1 MNSTKYRTLI
11 MSGIA
16 AIFCKSVKRFELNF
30 SKSEKKTHNNNIT
43 VSDLRTQYEQT
54 CWRGFTISESFIKNH
69 TLERK
74 VHIKKKEIVFIKRNS

>member
-30 SKSEKKTHNNNIT
+30 SKSHNNNIT

-74 VHIKKKEIVFIKRNS
+74 VHIKKKEMVFIKRNS

>member
-30 SKSEKKTHNNNIT
+30 SKTEKKTHNNNIT

-54 CWRGFTISESFIKNH
+54 CWRGFTISESFIKIIH
-69 TLERK
+69 WREKCIL
-74 VHIKKKEIVFIKRNS
+74 KRRRLYL